1 MKLTVALFAAVAFG
15 LPHAQQTPPVF
26 RGSVDLV
33 TVDVSV
39 VDKSGKPVSTLTPAD
54 FVVVAG
60 KRPRR
65 VVSADY
71 IAAKGRPAAA
81 TEAAAPVIPA
91 PTSNTTPP
99 VGRSFLFVVDV
110 DHVGAGEGR
119 VVVKAIADYLDRLS
133 PDDRVGIVS
142 APYGKPRVDLTTNRH
157 LVRNATGLIVGA
169 APRRPAIEMTVG
181 EAAAIERLDEQIVN
195 QYRERLGLEPCAR
208 CALSYQPAAIRI
220 MDDERRRTVQLFDTL
235 RALAAAMAPIEGPK
249 TIVLVSS
256 GVINDMQTL
265 RDTERFA
272 DAAAKARVTLHALN
286 LPVSDNDVNV
296 KSNMI
301 GPRRLDHIELLDGMS
316 TLAIAGRG
324 DTFLVSGTP
333 TAALARID
341 SEMSGYYL
349 ISFERDP
356 GDRDG
361 ERTRIDVKVTRPDVL
376 VRARTEFTPE
386 KPAAVAAATVPKD
399 LKAAIGDALRWPV
412 PLTGLAVDLDSY
424 TLPATAGTGMRTIL
438 AATLRIGERAIV
450 ATGYEVTDEAGKVVA
465 DDVTLQKVS
474 TVRLQGERRLYTAA
488 VSLPP
493 GQYRVKLAAIDETG
507 RRGSVE
513 HGFEVRPAR
522 AGALELGELFIGEVV
537 PTTGFVPSP
546 TLAAGSTS
554 LPVRIDV
561 GGDSSAAFDGV
572 MLSLELARGR
582 TTTFATI
589 PLTLM
594 PGADPLRRVA
604 TALLSIS
611 SLEPGE
617 YVATVRLRTSS
628 GADATTSRLFVKR

>member
-1 MKLTVALFAAVAFG
+1 MRPAVVALVTLVVLG
-15 LPHAQQTPPVF
+15 PTGQQTPVF
-26 RGSVDLV
+26 RGGVDLV

-81 TEAAAPVIPA
+81 TDAAAGLVIPA
-91 PTSNTTPP
+91 PTSNTAPT

-110 DHVGAGEGR
+110 EQIGSGDGQT
-119 VVVKAIADYLDRLS
+119 AIKSISDYLDKLS

-142 APYGKPRVDLTTNRH
+142 LPTGTPRVDLTTNRR
-157 LVRNATGLIVGA
+157 LVRNAAGLIVGTST
-169 APRRPAIEMTVG
+169 RNRSCEMTVG
-181 EAAAIERLDEQIVN
+181 EAANIERQDEQALRDWI
-195 QYRERLGLEPCAR
+195 ERQGCR
-208 CALSYQPAAIRI
+208 CAACPLDPQEQASRI
-220 MDDERRRTVQLFDTL
+220 MDAERRHTRDLFDTL
-235 RALAAAMAPIEGPK
+235 RTMALAMAPIDGPK
-249 TIVLVSS
+249 TIVLVSN
-256 GVINDMQTL
+256 GVVSDMQTL
-265 RDTERFA
+265 RDLEQFA
-272 DAAAKARVTLHALN
+272 AAAAKARVTLHALN
-286 LPVSDNDVNV
+286 LQGTLGNIGTR
-296 KSNMI
+296 SNMI
-301 GPRRLDHIELLDGMS
+301 TANRLDHLELLDGMS

-361 ERTRIDVKVTRPDVL
+361 ERTRIDVKVNMPGVV
-376 VRARTEFTPE
+376 VRARSEFTSE
-386 KPAAVAAATVPKD
+386 KPGAVTAATVPTD
-399 LKAAIGDALRWPV
+399 LRAAIGEAMRWPV
-412 PLTGLAVDLDSY
+412 PMTGFAIDLDSY
-424 TLPATAGTGMRTIL
+424 TLPAAAGTGMRTIL
-438 AATLRIGERAIV
+438 AATLSVGDRAIL
-450 ATGYEVTDEAGKVVA
+450 ATGYEITDASGKGVA

-488 VSLPP
+488 VMLPP
-493 GQYRVKLAAIDETG
+493 GQYRVKLAAIDATG

-513 HGFEVRPAR
+513 HGFEIRPAS
-522 AGALELGELFIGEVV
+522 AGALQLGELFIGEVV

-561 GGDSSAAFDGV
+561 AGDSGAAFEGAS
-572 MLSLELARGR
+572 LSLELARER
-582 TTTFATI
+582 TTTVATI

-604 TALLSIS
+604 TAMLSIS